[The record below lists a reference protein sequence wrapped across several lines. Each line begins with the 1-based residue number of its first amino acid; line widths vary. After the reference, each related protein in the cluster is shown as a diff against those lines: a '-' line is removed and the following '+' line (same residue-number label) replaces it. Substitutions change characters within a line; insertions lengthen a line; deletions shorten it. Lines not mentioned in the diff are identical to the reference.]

1 MARFTLR
8 ASLLAFALTLSAPVA
23 AQAQEDPVVANV
35 NGIDILRSE
44 IDEARLLLPERFRQ
58 VPVEDVFG
66 MLVNTL
72 VDSKLVAAEA
82 RKVNLHKDAKVVK
95 QMARIEEQILGR
107 AFLVAYIEQRIT
119 DEALQEQY
127 QKMIKE
133 AAVKEEVSARH
144 ILLETEAQALE
155 VVKELE
161 GGADFIE
168 LAKTRSKGP
177 SGPNGGDLG
186 FFGEGQMVPAFSE
199 AAFAMKP
206 GETTKEP
213 VQTQFGWHVIKVD
226 DRRTTQP
233 PKFEEVAQELR
244 QTVSR
249 EIGAA
254 YLQELRKSATVKR
267 FNMDGSAMS
276 EDASGPVKGSEEDER
291 EVTPGPE

>member
-1 MARFTLR
+1 MARFALR

-44 IDEARLLLPERFRQ
+44 IDEARLRLPERFRQ

-66 MLVNTL
+66 MLVNSL

-82 RKVNLHKDAKVVK
+82 RKVSLHKDAKVVK
-95 QMARIEEQILGR
+95 QMARIEEQVLGR
-107 AFLVAYIEQRIT
+107 AFMVAYIEQRIT

-186 FFGEGQMVPAFSE
+186 FFGEGQMVPAFSK

-233 PKFEEVAQELR
+233 PKLEEVAQELR

-249 EIGAA
+249 EIGTA
-254 YLQELRKSATVKR
+254 YLQELRKSATVKL
-267 FNMDGSAMS
+267 FNIDGSAMS
-276 EDASGPVKGSEEDER
+276 EDASAQ
-291 EVTPGPE
+291 

>member
-161 GGADFIE
+161 GGTDFAE

-186 FFGEGQMVPAFSE
+186 FFGEGQMVPAFSK

-249 EIGAA
+249 EIGTA
-254 YLQELRKSATVKR
+254 YLQELRKSATVKL
-267 FNMDGSAMS
+267 FNIDGSAMS
-276 EDASGPVKGSEEDER
+276 EDASAQ
-291 EVTPGPE
+291 

>member
-161 GGADFIE
+161 GGTDFAE

-186 FFGEGQMVPAFSE
+186 FFGEGQMVPAFSK

-233 PKFEEVAQELR
+233 PKLEEVAQELR
-244 QTVSR
+244 QAVSR
-249 EIGAA
+249 EIVTA
-254 YLQELRKSATVKR
+254 YLQELRKSATVKL

-276 EDASGPVKGSEEDER
+276 EDASAQ
-291 EVTPGPE
+291 

>member
-186 FFGEGQMVPAFSE
+186 FFGEGQMVPAFSK

-233 PKFEEVAQELR
+233 PKLEEVAQELR
-244 QTVSR
+244 QAVSR
-249 EIGAA
+249 EIVTA
-254 YLQELRKSATVKR
+254 YLQELRKSATVKL
-267 FNMDGSAMS
+267 FNIDGSAMS
-276 EDASGPVKGSEEDER
+276 EDASAQ
-291 EVTPGPE
+291 